1 MSRLRLCL
9 CVWRFA
15 SIAFGMFVS
24 VPAIAALI
32 DDVFPKASSACWGR
46 VYDEAHLAKNAAQ
59 SVRAIYV
66 STIDRGKNLE
76 RSAEDAAAVEDNSMP
91 RTVVPQIYVESRSG
105 ALIAGDTDCRKAA
118 QGIGCFSPH
127 SATQGDERTAFH
139 LERVGER
146 LQLTAQAAAWPLR
159 SFSELIARTDE
170 RSTRPIPI
178 GAEDRHFRL
187 DRLPAARCAEV
198 ERRYVGAFTDVK
210 QPSILSRVKRAASSR
225 VADRRKLCLQS
236 VDESGAGAV
245 TKPSLQL
252 FLDTGKYDWPVE
264 VDEFTF
270 RVTQTLG
277 ESRAVS
283 SLSCTAR
290 TYTWWC
296 EWRITDDDREQKA
309 NRLANRIPQREET
322 GLLLRAANGA
332 ILRGFTCLAGRCERN
347 DARDIGLAWSTPG
360 ACEVAP

>member
-1 MSRLRLCL
+1 MNFPCL
-9 CVWRFA
+9 DSWRFA
-15 SIAFGMFVS
+15 VIAIGVS
-24 VPAIAALI
+24 LSAPTPAATI
-32 DDVFPKASSACWGR
+32 DDVFPRKTGACWGR

-66 STIDRGKNLE
+66 STVDRGKNLE

-105 ALIAGDTDCRKAA
+105 ALIAGDTDCRNSA

-127 SATQGDERTAFH
+127 SATQGDERTTFR

-159 SFSELIARTDE
+159 SFSELTSRVDE
-170 RSTRPIPI
+170 RSTRPMPI
-178 GAEDRHFRL
+178 GAEDRDFRL

-225 VADRRKLCLQS
+225 GADGRKLCLQS

-290 TYTWWC
+290 TYAWRC
-296 EWRITDDDREQKA
+296 EWRTTDDDREQKA
-309 NRLANRIPQREET
+309 NRLANRVPQREET
-322 GLLLRAANGA
+322 GLLLRGANGA
-332 ILRGFTCLAGRCERN
+332 VLRGFSCLAGSCERN
-347 DARDIGLAWSTPG
+347 DARDIALTWSTPG

>member
-1 MSRLRLCL
+1 MACRLVLQRQQPRLTTCFQGRLVHAGGAFTMRHILQKTQRSRCVQSMSAPLIEARTSNGRRKTRQRWRITRCPEQSFRRSMSSLARVRLSL
-9 CVWRFA
+9 A
-15 SIAFGMFVS
+15 TQTA
-24 VPAIAALI
+24 AIRRRAL
-32 DDVFPKASSACWGR
+32 DVL
-46 VYDEAHLAKNAAQ
+46 AHTAQ
-59 SVRAIYV
+59 
-66 STIDRGKNLE
+66 
-76 RSAEDAAAVEDNSMP
+76 
-91 RTVVPQIYVESRSG
+91 
-105 ALIAGDTDCRKAA
+105 
-118 QGIGCFSPH
+118 
-127 SATQGDERTAFH
+127 QGDERTAFR

-159 SFSELIARTDE
+159 SFSELTSRVDE
-170 RSTRPIPI
+170 RSTRPMPI
-178 GAEDRHFRL
+178 GVEDRDFRL
-187 DRLPAARCAEV
+187 DRLPTARCAEA

-225 VADRRKLCLQS
+225 EADGRKLCLQS
-236 VDESGAGAV
+236 VDESGAGAAA
-245 TKPSLQL
+245 TPSLRL

-290 TYTWWC
+290 TYAWRC
-296 EWRITDDDREQKA
+296 EWRTTDDDREQKA

-322 GLLLRAANGA
+322 GLLLRGPTGA
-332 ILRGFTCLAGRCERN
+332 VLRGFSCLSGRCDHN
-347 DARDIGLAWSTPG
+347 DANDIPLVWSPPK

>member
-1 MSRLRLCL
+1 MNLSHLDVRRL
-9 CVWRFA
+9 A
-15 SIAFGMFVS
+15 SIAVGMFVS
-24 VPAIAALI
+24 VPAMAALI
-32 DDVFPKASSACWGR
+32 DDVFPKTSGACWGR
-46 VYDEAHLAKNAAQ
+46 VYDEAHLAKNPAQ

-66 STIDRGKNLE
+66 STVDRGKNLE
-76 RSAEDAAAVEDNSMP
+76 RSAEDAAAVEDNAMP

-105 ALIAGDTDCRKAA
+105 VLIAGDTDCRNAA
-118 QGIGCFSPH
+118 QGIGCLSSH
-127 SATQGDERTAFH
+127 SATQGDERTAFR

-159 SFSELIARTDE
+159 SFSELISRADE
-170 RSTRPIPI
+170 RSTRPMPI
-178 GAEDRHFRL
+178 GVEDRDFRL
-187 DRLPAARCAEV
+187 DRLPTARCAEA

-225 VADRRKLCLQS
+225 EADGRKLCLQS
-236 VDESGAGAV
+236 VDESGAGAAA
-245 TKPSLQL
+245 TPSLRL

-290 TYTWWC
+290 TYAWRC
-296 EWRITDDDREQKA
+296 EWRTTDDDREQKA

-332 ILRGFTCLAGRCERN
+332 VLRGFSCLAGRCDRN
-347 DARDIGLAWSTPG
+347 DANDIPLVWSLPK

>member
-1 MSRLRLCL
+1 
-9 CVWRFA
+9 
-15 SIAFGMFVS
+15 
-24 VPAIAALI
+24 
-32 DDVFPKASSACWGR
+32 
-46 VYDEAHLAKNAAQ
+46 
-59 SVRAIYV
+59 
-66 STIDRGKNLE
+66 
-76 RSAEDAAAVEDNSMP
+76 MP

-105 ALIAGDTDCRKAA
+105 VLIAGDTDCRNAA
-118 QGIGCFSPH
+118 QGIGCLSSH
-127 SATQGDERTAFH
+127 SATQGDERTAFR

-146 LQLTAQAAAWPLR
+146 LQLTAQAATWPLR
-159 SFSELIARTDE
+159 SFSELLSRADE
-170 RSTRPIPI
+170 RSTRPMPI
-178 GAEDRHFRL
+178 GAADRDFRL

-225 VADRRKLCLQS
+225 GADGRKLCLQS
-236 VDESGAGAV
+236 VDDSGAGAV

-290 TYTWWC
+290 TYAWRC
-296 EWRITDDDREQKA
+296 EWRTTDDDREQKA

-332 ILRGFTCLAGRCERN
+332 VLRGFSCLAGRCDRN
-347 DARDIGLAWSTPG
+347 DANDIQLVWSPPK

>member
-1 MSRLRLCL
+1 MNFPSLDS
-9 CVWRFA
+9 WRFA
-15 SIAFGMFVS
+15 LIAIGLS
-24 VPAIAALI
+24 LSATTPAATI
-32 DDVFPKASSACWGR
+32 DDVFPKSSGACWGR
-46 VYDEAHLAKNAAQ
+46 VYDEAHLSKNAAQ

-66 STIDRGKNLE
+66 STVDRGKNLE
-76 RSAEDAAAVEDNSMP
+76 RSAEDAAVVEDSSMP

-105 ALIAGDTDCRKAA
+105 ALIAGDVQCRNTA
-118 QGIGCFSPH
+118 QGVGCFTSE
-127 SATQGDERTAFH
+127 STVRGDGSTAFRF
-139 LERVGER
+139 ERIGER
-146 LQLTAQAAAWPLR
+146 LQLTAQAPAWPLR
-159 SFSELIARTDE
+159 SFSELISRADE
-170 RSTRPIPI
+170 RSTSPTPI
-178 GAEDRHFRL
+178 GAEDRDFRL

-225 VADRRKLCLQS
+225 EADGRKLCLRS
-236 VDESGAGAV
+236 VDASGAGTV
-245 TKPSLQL
+245 TKLSLRL

-290 TYTWWC
+290 TYAWRC
-296 EWRITDDDREQKA
+296 EWRTTDDDREQKA
-309 NRLANRIPQREET
+309 NRLANRVPQREET
-322 GLLLRAANGA
+322 GLLLRGPTGA
-332 ILRGFTCLAGRCERN
+332 VLRGFSCLAGRCDHN
-347 DARDIGLAWSTPG
+347 DANDIQLVWSPPK